1 MTEKYNKVLQS
12 NEYSEN
18 LDTCLSS
25 SSSLICHKKNGIGY
39 PELSISVSLQRAEQ
53 LIIYYIRKFVNIK
66 KIQKLSGSNISVQS
80 PLHK

>member
-53 LIIYYIRKFVNIK
+53 LII
-66 KIQKLSGSNISVQS
+66 
-80 PLHK
+80 